1 MNIFNAKHVIVCCA
15 MLIAAGLSLAMTPTK
30 KIADLGE
37 KFDLATLVPRSFGDW
52 QVDTS
57 VVPIEPSPDLKAV
70 IEKLYQQTLS
80 RSYVNSNGDRVM
92 LSIAYGGDQSRS
104 MAVHKPEVC
113 YTAQGFLIV
122 KEAVDEMVSRFGAIP
137 VKRLVAE
144 MGPRTEPITYWITT
158 GDQVTRDGLAWRLT
172 QLRYGLTGTIPDGML
187 FRVST
192 ISKDDRAAY
201 AIQDKFSNDLLT
213 MLDVKDRTRLIGNL
227 AASQPK

>member
-1 MNIFNAKHVIVCCA
+1 MKMFNARHVVVCCA
-15 MLIAAGLSLAMTPTK
+15 MLIAAGLSLAMTPTRK
-30 KIADLGE
+30 VADLNE
-37 KFDLATLVPRSFGDW
+37 KFDLTTMVPGAFADW
-52 QVDTS
+52 RIDPS
-57 VVPIEPSPDLKAV
+57 VIPIEPSPDLKAV

-80 RSYVNSNGDRVM
+80 RSYVNSKGDRVM

-122 KEAVDEMVSRFGAIP
+122 KEAMDDMASRFGAIP

-144 MGPRTEPITYWITT
+144 MGPRVEPITYWITT

-192 ISKDDRAAY
+192 ISKDDRASY

-213 MLDVKDRTRLIGNL
+213 TLNVKDRGRLIGNL
-227 AASQPK
+227 ASR

>member
-1 MNIFNAKHVIVCCA
+1 
-15 MLIAAGLSLAMTPTK
+15 MLVAAGLSIAMTPTK
-30 KIADLGE
+30 KVADSAE
-37 KFDLATLVPRSFGDW
+37 KFDLESVVPKSFAGW
-52 QVDTS
+52 QVDAS
-57 VVPIEPSPDLKAV
+57 VIPIEPSPDLKAV

-80 RSYVNSNGDRVM
+80 RSYVNSNGERVM

-122 KEAVDEMVSRFGAIP
+122 KEAQDEMASRFGAIP

-187 FRVST
+187 VRVST
-192 ISKDDRAAY
+192 ISKDDRASY

-213 MLDVKDRTRLIGNL
+213 TLNLKDRGRLIGNL
-227 AASQPK
+227 AAR

>member
-1 MNIFNAKHVIVCCA
+1 MKMFNAKHVVVCCA
-15 MLIAAGLSLAMTPTK
+15 MLIAAGLSLAMTPTRK
-30 KIADLGE
+30 VADLNE
-37 KFDLATLVPRSFGDW
+37 KFDLTTMVPGAFADW
-52 QVDTS
+52 RIDPS
-57 VVPIEPSPDLKAV
+57 VIPIEPSPDLKAV

-80 RSYVNSNGDRVM
+80 RSYVNSKGDRVM

-122 KEAVDEMVSRFGAIP
+122 KEAMDDMASRFGAIP

-144 MGPRTEPITYWITT
+144 MGPRIEPITYWITT

-192 ISKDDRAAY
+192 ISNDNRASY

-213 MLDVKDRTRLIGNL
+213 TLNVKDRGRLIGNL
-227 AASQPK
+227 ASR

>member
-1 MNIFNAKHVIVCCA
+1 MKTFNAKHVVVCCA
-15 MLIAAGLSLAMTPTK
+15 MLIAAGLSVAMTPTK
-30 KIADLGE
+30 KVADIGS
-37 KFDLATLVPRSFGDW
+37 KFDLGAMVPKSFADW
-52 QVDTS
+52 QVDPS
-57 VVPIEPSPDLKAV
+57 IVPIEPSPDLKAV
-70 IEKLYQQTLS
+70 IDKIYQQTLS

-122 KEAVDEMVSRFGAIP
+122 KEAMDDMASRFGAIP

-144 MGPRTEPITYWITT
+144 MGPRIEPITYWITT

-192 ISKDDRAAY
+192 ISKDDRASY

-213 MLDVKDRTRLIGNL
+213 TLNVKDRGRLIGNL
-227 AASQPK
+227 ASR

>member
-1 MNIFNAKHVIVCCA
+1 MKMFNARHVVVCCA
-15 MLIAAGLSLAMTPTK
+15 MLIAAGLSLAMTPTRK
-30 KIADLGE
+30 VADLNE
-37 KFDLATLVPRSFGDW
+37 KFDLATMVPGAFADW
-52 QVDTS
+52 RIDPS
-57 VVPIEPSPDLKAV
+57 VIPIEPSPDLKAV

-80 RSYVNSNGDRVM
+80 RSYVNSKGDRVM

-122 KEAVDEMVSRFGAIP
+122 KEAMDDMASRFGAIP

-144 MGPRTEPITYWITT
+144 MGPRVEPITYWITT

-192 ISKDDRAAY
+192 ISNDNRASY

-213 MLDVKDRTRLIGNL
+213 TLNVKDRGRLIGNL
-227 AASQPK
+227 ASR

>member
-1 MNIFNAKHVIVCCA
+1 MKMFNARHVVVCCA
-15 MLIAAGLSLAMTPTK
+15 MLIAAGLSLAMTPTRK
-30 KIADLGE
+30 VADLNE
-37 KFDLATLVPRSFGDW
+37 KFDLTTMVPGAFADW
-52 QVDTS
+52 RIDPS
-57 VVPIEPSPDLKAV
+57 VIPIEPSPDLKAV

-80 RSYVNSNGDRVM
+80 RSYVNSKGDRVM

-122 KEAVDEMVSRFGAIP
+122 KEAMDDMASRFGAIP

-144 MGPRTEPITYWITT
+144 MGPRIEPITYWITT

-192 ISKDDRAAY
+192 ISNDNRASY

-213 MLDVKDRTRLIGNL
+213 TLNVKDRGRLIGNL
-227 AASQPK
+227 ASR